1 MTLALHPRSRHRH
14 ALPARPRPAPWA
26 RAVPETAD
34 PGALR
39 LAPGSD
45 APALPAAALVSIGV
59 VDPARCL
66 PSLALALPDG
76 WQLAVAQVGPLA
88 DALVDMALAG
98 PDALLLVDADGDSV
112 RAVRS
117 RLPTTPIVALLPV
130 DAPAGG
136 VVDVLQAGADACV
149 RGSDPAAVLVAH
161 LRACLRRR
169 SAST

>member
-1 MTLALHPRSRHRH
+1 MTLTLHPRSRHRH
-14 ALPARPRPAPWA
+14 ALLGRSRPAEWA

-34 PGALR
+34 PEALR
-39 LAPGSD
+39 LAPGLD

-59 VDPARCL
+59 VDPSRRL
-66 PSLALALPDG
+66 PSLAAALPDA
-76 WQLAVAQVGPLA
+76 WQLAAAQVGPLA
-88 DALVDMALAG
+88 AALVDVALAG
-98 PDALLLVDADGDSV
+98 CDALLLVDADGDSV
-112 RAVRS
+112 RTVRS
-117 RLPTTPIVALLPV
+117 RLPRTPIVALLSV

-149 RGSDPAAVLVAH
+149 RGTDPAAVLVAH